1 MRLSKVYYLAQ
12 RPQEIVERVQNKV
25 HHWMDRFSPPCGL
38 TAAAGP
44 EDLTERVAHLLRVP
58 PALLRVSGGLS
69 QLEDH
74 IAKQRGNL
82 LHRPGP
88 FGNFMNGTTTL
99 GRLCYLA
106 CRQLRPRAVV
116 ETGVAYGV
124 TSAYI
129 LQALEDNGYGE
140 LHSIDLPPLGHDA
153 ESYVGYVIPSQ
164 LKRRWRLRTG
174 SARNILPQ
182 VLDEVGSI
190 DVFVHDSLHTYRH
203 MKWEFQSALQTLR
216 PGGLLI
222 SDDIEVNRAFEETSG
237 RPDIEEWVAIRE
249 DEKDAICGAMRI
261 ASVQPK
267 GASASYAGR

>member
-12 RPQEIVERVQNKV
+12 RPREIAERVQNKM
-25 HHWMDRFSPPCGL
+25 HHWMDRFSSPCGL
-38 TAAAGP
+38 PITAGP
-44 EDLTERVAHLLRVP
+44 EDLTARVAHLLQVP

-69 QLEDH
+69 ELETH
-74 IAKQRGNL
+74 IAKQRSHL
-82 LHRPGP
+82 LQRPGP

-106 CRQLRPRAVV
+106 CRQLRPRVVV

-140 LHSIDLPPLGHDA
+140 LHSIDLPPLGQNA
-153 ESYVGYVIPSQ
+153 ESYVGYVIPQ
-164 LKRRWRLRTG
+164 HLKIGWRLRVG

-182 VLDEVGSI
+182 VLRETGSI
-190 DVFVHDSLHTYRH
+190 DIFVHDSLHTYRH
-203 MKWEFQSALQTLR
+203 MKWEFQSALQALR

-222 SDDIEVNRAFEETSG
+222 SDDIEVNRAFEETIG
-237 RPDIEEWVAIRE
+237 RADIEEWVAVRE
-249 DEKDAICGAMRI
+249 DEKDAICGAMKVAGI
-261 ASVQPK
+261 QSK
-267 GASASYAGR
+267 GANASYAGR